1 MHIIWTWQFELNDL
15 LTTLTIVGIVAG
27 AGYRLLIVPLL
38 DRLEAQRKQDS
49 IEFTGKWN
57 ALFDTLGELKDEMK
71 QSRTE
76 RTESATT
83 FMMLTTRLESMEKR
97 INELREELHDHIST
111 HK

>member
-38 DRLEAQRKQDS
+38 GRLEAQRKQDS

-71 QSRTE
+71 QSRIE
-76 RTESATT
+76 RTESAAT
-83 FMMLTTRLESMEKR
+83 FMMLITRLESMEKR
-97 INELREELHDHIST
+97 INELREELHDHISA

>member
-1 MHIIWTWQFELNDL
+1 M

-38 DRLEAQRKQDS
+38 DRLEAQRKQDG

-57 ALFDTLGELKDEMK
+57 TLFDTLGELKEEMK
-71 QSRTE
+71 Q
-76 RTESATT
+76 SATT

-97 INELREELHDHIST
+97 INELREELHEHTTSA
-111 HK
+111 HGQR